1 MKKKLLISYNTFGAG
16 SQESEKYIKDL
27 NTIFWHIDKNNLYN
41 DVRVVISSVL
51 NHDECDNDLKKYY
64 GDKISIFRY
73 NKRYPVQVSCN
84 KTFISSCYEFN
95 EEYQG
100 YFYYSS
106 GIWLP
111 QIQNLFPRIIKR
123 INSDEIGLIQL
134 QVDEDGGFG
143 CLRNRYREWKEIEN
157 QNEDND
163 FLIAVGDYCNFHT
176 GIFHKSLKEF
186 YGVPILDVYGK
197 GGMEGG
203 LSYTSYALRK
213 KHIVLNNSMCHHT
226 PQSDII
232 LNNEKLNLNEHPDIP
247 DWLLWGR
254 KNDVFLNDTE
264 GIDAGLG
271 NYPEWYT
278 VNDYPYV
285 VLPHRKDKYDEN
297 YLSTDERL
305 KYAVKRCY
313 FTNKTELDYDKIE
326 YVLM

>member
-51 NHDECDNDLKKYY
+51 NHEECDNDLKKYY

-123 INSDEIGLIQL
+123 I
-134 QVDEDGGFG
+134 
-143 CLRNRYREWKEIEN
+143 RNI
-157 QNEDND
+157 
-163 FLIAVGDYCNFHT
+163 
-176 GIFHKSLKEF
+176 
-186 YGVPILDVYGK
+186 
-197 GGMEGG
+197 
-203 LSYTSYALRK
+203 K
-213 KHIVLNNSMCHHT
+213 KPFN
-226 PQSDII
+226 
-232 LNNEKLNLNEHPDIP
+232 
-247 DWLLWGR
+247 
-254 KNDVFLNDTE
+254 
-264 GIDAGLG
+264 
-271 NYPEWYT
+271 
-278 VNDYPYV
+278 
-285 VLPHRKDKYDEN
+285 
-297 YLSTDERL
+297 
-305 KYAVKRCY
+305 
-313 FTNKTELDYDKIE
+313 
-326 YVLM
+326 